1 MSGTMSS
8 RMSPE
13 RSRLAGGRYGS
24 TLGSGTIRKRTE
36 PTRKAAGMPN
46 SRVSWSG
53 GDEGD
58 GRGPSDPGA
67 DQVPRSRRPDPPPP
81 VPRFNQRVYRPADDA
96 DDNRVRR
103 WSPRSGDDRRARCD
117 GAGHG
122 TYPLRRRRNP
132 RHGVPSHAVS
142 DG

>member
-1 MSGTMSS
+1 SLRMSRWLRRTALGGYGSTRDSGTM
-8 RMSPE
+8 
-13 RSRLAGGRYGS
+13 
-24 TLGSGTIRKRTE
+24 RKLTE
-36 PTRKAAGMPN
+36 PTRRSAGMLN

-58 GRGPSDPGA
+58 GRGPSDPGP

-81 VPRFNQRVYRPADDA
+81 VRRFNQRVHRAADDA

-103 WSPRSGDDRRARCD
+103 RSPRSGDDRRARGD

-132 RHGVPSHAVS
+132 RQG
-142 DG
+142 